1 MITLYTFG
9 PSWGLPDPSPFVM
22 KAEMLLKLAG
32 VPYQTDTR
40 GFGKAPKGKLP
51 YLRDGET
58 VVADSTLIRLYLEKQ
73 YSIDFD
79 RGYGSRERGIGWSV
93 DKMLED
99 HLYWVVVY
107 WRWLQPDNFERGP
120 KAFFNR
126 APAFVRPLAQKFVLG
141 RLRKTLQAIDE
152 VMPGRRLAVCREL
165 TKLHEEVFLGTA
177 AESLAH
183 FQAPRGEIVL
193 VIEGSDTTAAGQQDE
208 RELAD
213 EVAAMKRLGLNRA
226 QATALLARRGV
237 SRRRAYELWL
247 RPEA

>member
-79 RGYGSRERGIGWSV
+79 RGYGSRDS
-93 DKMLED
+93 
-99 HLYWVVVY
+99 
-107 WRWLQPDNFERGP
+107 
-120 KAFFNR
+120 
-126 APAFVRPLAQKFVLG
+126 
-141 RLRKTLQAIDE
+141 
-152 VMPGRRLAVCREL
+152 
-165 TKLHEEVFLGTA
+165 
-177 AESLAH
+177 
-183 FQAPRGEIVL
+183 
-193 VIEGSDTTAAGQQDE
+193 
-208 RELAD
+208 AD
-213 EVAAMKRLGLNRA
+213 EPI
-226 QATALLARRGV
+226 
-237 SRRRAYELWL
+237 S
-247 RPEA
+247 